1 MAAIIATAYM
11 AVKLIERYVLVI
23 ELFIIVP
30 MVISILLS
38 VVQHLNTYYLLDKD
52 ELIVKSGILAPTKIS
67 YGSIRNMRKTWSLLA
82 SQSLT
87 INCIEITFVNSDM
100 GVLTYDI
107 VRISPQNEDEFLHLL
122 EEKMQNKR

>member
-1 MAAIIATAYM
+1 M